1 MQAKLSTIWIFVMF
15 NMIYADILSFLD
27 GEFLAGLL
35 EGNIDGIPYSVML
48 TVIGTIVVQI
58 PILMVL
64 LSRFLKYRLN
74 RMLNIGIPILTMVF
88 VVGGGSLKPHY
99 VMFAGLEIIGLLAII
114 FLAWRWQDQ

>member
-1 MQAKLSTIWIFVMF
+1 MF